1 MAALNS
7 DLRGLIHDENW
18 NKHAHVQ
25 WVVEIANEISMD
37 LVGRLR
43 DIWKQDNYEDIMDK
57 LIKALI
63 GNPSLFNN
71 RNWDRN
77 LLSHFNMALLGLDD
91 AAKKPGDIGR
101 DLSIIEALNSLETNV
116 VESLDQRNT
125 RYYRNLNS
133 ILTDLRKHVH
143 SNIHTHSCVGVGA
156 ITCAIQAPTVTL
168 VGTGITTVLQRS
180 LNYGN
185 GTEEDNNF
193 TRTWINDALGKANLT
208 DEQIRVKD
216 VILSDHA
223 LTAKVF
229 GPSLQEEK
237 KEEKDQKKEEKDQSP
252 TGNHQH
258 IDNDGRVYVHSHEH
272 QNHNESLTENHQHID
287 NDGRVYVHSHEH
299 QNQDEDHQDD
309 HIRHLNEN
317 DLLLLL
323 NGALAHEKGQMMPK
337 KKMISNQDLTQ
348 NSNTGN
354 LSPSVPEGYLGMII
368 L

>member
-25 WVVEIANEISMD
+25 WVVEIANEISME

-43 DIWKQDNYEDIMDK
+43 DIWNQDEYENIMDK

-63 GNPSLFNN
+63 GNPSLHNN
-71 RNWDRN
+71 KNWDRN
-77 LLSHFNMALLGLDD
+77 MLTHFNLALLNLDD
-91 AAKKPGDIGR
+91 AAGRPGATGR
-101 DLSIIEALNSLETNV
+101 QKSIIEALNTIEKNV
-116 VESLDQRNT
+116 VASLDQRNT

-133 ILTDLRKHVH
+133 ILSDLRNHVH
-143 SNIHTHSCVGVGA
+143 RGAVHSHTCTGVPGSGVVQC
-156 ITCAIQAPTVTL
+156 TPPLPTVT
-168 VGTGITTVLQRS
+168 GTAPVISTVLQRS

-193 TRTWINDALGKANLT
+193 TKAWINDTLSKANLT

-216 VILSDHA
+216 VILSDYA
-223 LTAKVF
+223 LMAKVF

-237 KEEKDQKKEEKDQSP
+237 KEEKDQSP

-258 IDNDGRVYVHSHEH
+258 INNDGRVYVHGHEH
-272 QNHNESLTENHQHID
+272 QNHDESFTENHQHVD
-287 NDGRVYVHSHEH
+287 NDGKVHVHSHEH
-299 QNQDEDHQDD
+299 LNQEEDHQDD
-309 HIRHLNEN
+309 HIRHLNES
-317 DLLLLL
+317 DLLMLL
-323 NGALAHEKGQMMPK
+323 NGALTHEKEKMMPNE
-337 KKMISNQDLTQ
+337 KMISNQDLNQ

-354 LSPSVPEGYLGMII
+354 LPPSVTEGNMGMII
-368 L
+368 M

>member
-18 NKHAHVQ
+18 NRHAHVQ
-25 WVVEIANEISMD
+25 WVVEMANDISME

-43 DIWKQDNYEDIMDK
+43 DIWNQDGTEDIMDK

-63 GNPSLFNN
+63 GNPSLFQN

-91 AAKKPGDIGR
+91 AKKPGDIVR
-101 DLSIIEALNSLETNV
+101 DKSIIKALNSLEDNV
-116 VESLDQRNT
+116 VDSLDRRHNT
-125 RYYRNLNS
+125 YYRNLNA
-133 ILTDLRKHVH
+133 ILTGLRNHVH
-143 SNIHTHSCVGVGA
+143 SNYHQHSCTGALGA
-156 ITCAIQAPTVTL
+156 IQCLVQTPTTL
-168 VGTGITTVLQRS
+168 TLAAQGVTTVLQRS

-193 TRTWINDALGKANLT
+193 TKEWINDALNKANLT

-237 KEEKDQKKEEKDQSP
+237 KEELDRAP
-252 TGNHQH
+252 TENHQH
-258 IDNDGRVYVHSHEH
+258 IDNDGRVYVHGHEH
-272 QNHNESLTENHQHID
+272 QNHDESLKENHQHVD
-287 NDGRVYVHSHEH
+287 NDGKVYVHSHEH

-309 HIRHLNEN
+309 HIRHLNES
-317 DLLLLL
+317 DLLMLL
-323 NGALAHEKGQMMPK
+323 NGALTHEKKEKMMLK
-337 KKMISNQDLTQ
+337 EKMISDQDLNQ

-354 LSPSVPEGYLGMII
+354 LPPSVTEGHLGMII
-368 L
+368 M